1 MSQAQTKDTK
11 RNLRPKPGKGSNASK
26 QKELPLEISEEKKE
40 ERKFVPWLGEARPKR
55 GPIYDIE
62 GKIGTKLNVVFLSG
76 RTIEGVLESTDRS
89 TNLVLENTVEFL
101 DEQKTRNLGKV
112 FVCGRVESISPA

>member
-1 MSQAQTKDTK
+1 M
-11 RNLRPKPGKGSNASK
+11 
-26 QKELPLEISEEKKE
+26 
-40 ERKFVPWLGEARPKR
+40 PWLGEARPKR